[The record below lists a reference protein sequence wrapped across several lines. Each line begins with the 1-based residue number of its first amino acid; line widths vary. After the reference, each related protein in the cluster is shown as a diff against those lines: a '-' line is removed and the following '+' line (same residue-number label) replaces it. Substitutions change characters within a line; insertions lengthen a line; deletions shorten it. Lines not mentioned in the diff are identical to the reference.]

1 MFKTFSLDIIES
13 NLSKLKPLKYNK
25 FYWWRKW
32 GPKHK
37 PNPSL
42 TLQKR
47 IKNGDFEYSPYYWQL
62 QYCEY
67 EINQKYIKF
76 RDPVRFLEETKIDR
90 IRRKKLIEDY
100 ERDEI
105 ERIET
110 LKKLLLKEFHFSK
123 ETLEKEL
130 EEFDDNIEKF
140 YIYCNNKFCKK
151 L

>member
-37 PNPSL
+37 PNPYL

-47 IKNGDFEYSPYYWQL
+47 IKNGDFEPSPYYWQL
-62 QYCEY
+62 QYCEH

-76 RDPVRFLEETKIDR
+76 KDPIRFLDETKIDR
-90 IRRKKLIEDY
+90 MRRKKLIEDY
-100 ERDEI
+100 EKDEK

-110 LKKLLLKEFHFSK
+110 LKKLLLKEFHFNK

-130 EEFDDNIEKF
+130 EEFDDNIENF